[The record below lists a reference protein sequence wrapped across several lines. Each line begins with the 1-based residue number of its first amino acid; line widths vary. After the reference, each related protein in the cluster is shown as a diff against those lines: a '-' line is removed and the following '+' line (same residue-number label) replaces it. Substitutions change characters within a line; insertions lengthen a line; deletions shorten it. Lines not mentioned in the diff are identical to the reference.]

1 LPHQYSNML
10 LLHFMFLL
18 RNKWLQLD
26 CPVATFP
33 LTSLVFSAYPETVAG
48 MGNINCPSLCF
59 GYTASHETVIP
70 DYAEECAYA
79 QRWQSDLLGHS
90 KHRRRPWTWAPIRSH
105 LLLSTLS
112 NYWVIGPSETHF

>member
-1 LPHQYSNML
+1 MEARFSFCLLKLSRSFTSLQNKAILSVHQLPHQYSNML

-79 QRWQSDLLGHS
+79 QR
-90 KHRRRPWTWAPIRSH
+90 
-105 LLLSTLS
+105 
-112 NYWVIGPSETHF
+112 